1 MKNRLQKIL
10 EREHQGKD
18 NAIVSR
24 ALEERLGCKGTM
36 IREMVN
42 ELRNAGVPICSDRN
56 GYYIAKSREELD
68 RTIVQ
73 LKRFS
78 PPLTDWK
85 QSECERKVITMMT
98 SREFRRLVVA
108 VSNGYAAADKRV
120 DAGNREEFLRH
131 GKWALGVLKRYF
143 HDTDRNIERWLQGE
157 KCVFLGAATKAPTE
171 IQIGNDLEAFFYF
184 MQFYKMQKEDRK
196 PDEDFID
203 YMALL
208 ITRSQSKEWEEC

>member
-1 MKNRLQKIL
+1 
-10 EREHQGKD
+10 
-18 NAIVSR
+18 
-24 ALEERLGCKGTM
+24 
-36 IREMVN
+36 
-42 ELRNAGVPICSDRN
+42 
-56 GYYIAKSREELD
+56 
-68 RTIVQ
+68 
-73 LKRFS
+73 
-78 PPLTDWK
+78 
-85 QSECERKVITMMT
+85 MMT

-143 HDTDRNIERWLQGE
+143 HDTDHNIERWLQGE

-208 ITRSQSKEWEEC
+208 IIRSQSKEWEEC

>member
-1 MKNRLQKIL
+1 MK
-10 EREHQGKD
+10 EGKD
-18 NAIVSR
+18 KFCEMTQTFVSVAAGARRNIVKN
-24 ALEERLGCKGTM
+24 ERNDSYW
-36 IREMVN
+36 I
-42 ELRNAGVPICSDRN
+42 P
-56 GYYIAKSREELD
+56 
-68 RTIVQ
+68 
-73 LKRFS
+73 
-78 PPLTDWK
+78 
-85 QSECERKVITMMT
+85 ITMMT

-157 KCVFLGAATKAPTE
+157 KCVFIGAATKAPTE
-171 IQIGNDLEAFFYF
+171 IQIGNDLDAFFYF